1 MESKND
7 RKLRKHKPALENM
20 KKWCPK
26 KRTRRGYGKKNN
38 RKNIK
43 GVKNVNFTLLGTNA
57 NGILGKQESLKSL
70 INKFMPSV
78 ITVQEGKQGKKGLL
92 KLKGYQ
98 IFERVRLAGQGGGLL
113 TAVDQD
119 LLPVLVSASDDDE
132 AEVMTVQVK
141 VGDTNIRIINAY
153 GPQEDDSQQKILNF
167 WAEVENEIIK
177 AKDNNCL
184 LLSKWMQMPNLG
196 KTTSRMILTKPL
208 TMENF
213 CLRWWSAKT

>member
-1 MESKND
+1 MYVLTPQSAKKQPEFFRTNVEPMADDEPMDEPTPTAKPLEHAQSLEPKND
-7 RKLRKHKPALENM
+7 RKLLKLKPALENI
-20 KKWCPK
+20 KKGCPK

-70 INKFMPSV
+70 INKFKPCV

-98 IFERVRLAGQGGGLL
+98 IFERVRLSGQGGGLL

-119 LLPVLVSASDDDE
+119 LLPVLVSTSDDDE
-132 AEVMTVQVK
+132 AEVISVQVK
-141 VGDTNIRIINAY
+141 
-153 GPQEDDSQQKILNF
+153 F
-167 WAEVENEIIK
+167 
-177 AKDNNCL
+177 
-184 LLSKWMQMPNLG
+184 
-196 KTTSRMILTKPL
+196 
-208 TMENF
+208 
-213 CLRWWSAKT
+213 